1 MNLVIVESPAKAKTI
16 EKFLGEDFKVVSCFG
31 HISDLPSKELGVNVD
46 GDFNPNYIVS
56 DDKKKVV
63 KELKLLADKA
73 EKVWLASD
81 EDREG
86 EAIAWHLNNQLKLSE
101 NKTKRIVFRE
111 ITKTA
116 ILNAVKNPR
125 QINNNLVDAQQ
136 ARRVLDRLV
145 GYELSPILWRKVKGG
160 LSAGRVQSVSVRILV
175 EREREIEDFVT
186 NHTFKVHAEFPVN
199 DSFFKA
205 NCSQSFKSKKD
216 VESFLKSLI
225 DDRFLVMGIEKK
237 PSKRSPSA
245 PFITSTLQQEASRK
259 LGFSVSRTMSN
270 AQRLYESGLI
280 TYMRTDST
288 NLSNQAQNSVKELI
302 NEKYGSEF
310 LFNRSFKTNKKGAQE
325 AHEAVRPTNFQISPT
340 NSDEAIKDF
349 DQKKLYDLIW
359 RRTVASQMSDAKVE
373 ISTLKI
379 QSVNTN
385 QIFTAKGEIITFE
398 GFMKV
403 YFEGLDNESSN
414 STLLPNL
421 IKGSAIMPKSIIST
435 QRFTKPPSRFT
446 EASLVKKLEELGI
459 GRPSTY
465 APTITTII
473 DRKYVE
479 KGKNEGYNRK
489 YIELKLFNNKIEEKI
504 LSEKV
509 SSEKG
514 KLVPTDVGML
524 VNDFLVK
531 NFSNIIDYNFTAKI
545 EENFDSIAD
554 GNKDWKELMKDFYK
568 NFHPKVEFVSKNAK
582 REIGERVLGIDPKS
596 GRQLSVRLGKFGP
609 MAQIGVFD
617 DDEKPLFASLNES
630 QQLNKITFEEALDLF
645 KLPLLI
651 GNHKDLPIEVNNGRY
666 GPYLKYGKLF
676 VSIPKLTNPLSI
688 TKDEAVELIEKKV
701 AENAP
706 IYTYD
711 GKPVTKG
718 KGRFG
723 PFLKWNNSFINV
735 SKNYDFDLLSD
746 NDIVALIE
754 EKKKK
759 DLEKIV
765 KNWTNENITIEKAR
779 WGRHNI
785 IKGKLKIQL
794 PKNKDVSK
802 ITLKEVQT
810 IIKNNSKTKKSKK

>member
-225 DDRFLVMGIEKK
+225 DDRFIVMGIEKK

-245 PFITSTLQQEASRK
+245 PFITSTLQQESSRK

-288 NLSNQAQNSVKELI
+288 NLSNQAQNAVKELI

-735 SKNYDFDLLSD
+735 SKNYDFDLLSG

>member
-16 EKFLGEDFKVVSCFG
+16 EKFLGKDFKVVSCFG

-101 NKTKRIVFRE
+101 NKTQRIVFRE

-175 EREREIEDFVT
+175 EREREIEDFIT
-186 NHTFKVHAEFPVN
+186 NYTFKVQAEFPVN

-205 NCSQSFKSKKD
+205 NCSQSFESKKN

-245 PFITSTLQQEASRK
+245 PFITSTLQQESSRK

-288 NLSNQAQNSVKELI
+288 NLSNQAQNVVKELI

-325 AHEAVRPTNFQISPT
+325 AHEAVRPTNFQISPA

-359 RRTVASQMSDAKVE
+359 RRTVASQMSDAKFE

-403 YFEGLDNESSN
+403 YFEGSDNESSN
-414 STLLPNL
+414 SPLLPNL
-421 IKGSAIMPKSIIST
+421 IKGSAIKPKSIIST

-473 DRKYVE
+473 D
-479 KGKNEGYNRK
+479 
-489 YIELKLFNNKIEEKI
+489 
-504 LSEKV
+504 
-509 SSEKG
+509 
-514 KLVPTDVGML
+514 
-524 VNDFLVK
+524 
-531 NFSNIIDYNFTAKI
+531 
-545 EENFDSIAD
+545 
-554 GNKDWKELMKDFYK
+554 
-568 NFHPKVEFVSKNAK
+568 
-582 REIGERVLGIDPKS
+582 
-596 GRQLSVRLGKFGP
+596 
-609 MAQIGVFD
+609 
-617 DDEKPLFASLNES
+617 
-630 QQLNKITFEEALDLF
+630 
-645 KLPLLI
+645 
-651 GNHKDLPIEVNNGRY
+651 
-666 GPYLKYGKLF
+666 
-676 VSIPKLTNPLSI
+676 
-688 TKDEAVELIEKKV
+688 
-701 AENAP
+701 
-706 IYTYD
+706 
-711 GKPVTKG
+711 
-718 KGRFG
+718 
-723 PFLKWNNSFINV
+723 
-735 SKNYDFDLLSD
+735 
-746 NDIVALIE
+746 
-754 EKKKK
+754 
-759 DLEKIV
+759 
-765 KNWTNENITIEKAR
+765 
-779 WGRHNI
+779 
-785 IKGKLKIQL
+785 
-794 PKNKDVSK
+794 
-802 ITLKEVQT
+802 
-810 IIKNNSKTKKSKK
+810 